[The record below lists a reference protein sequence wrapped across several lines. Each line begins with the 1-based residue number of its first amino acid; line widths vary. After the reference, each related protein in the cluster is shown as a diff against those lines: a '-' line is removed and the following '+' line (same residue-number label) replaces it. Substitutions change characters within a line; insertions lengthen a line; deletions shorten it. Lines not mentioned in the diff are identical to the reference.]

1 MLLWNNW
8 EHSSYEGREQGQ
20 ADCRAAF
27 PSQWSLDKQC
37 SPFLQQGR
45 DLCWE
50 TSAQVKDYTIAL
62 N

>member
-1 MLLWNNW
+1 MKGESKVRLTVVLLF
-8 EHSSYEGREQGQ
+8 Q
-20 ADCRAAF
+20 ASGALTNSAA
-27 PSQWSLDKQC
+27 
-37 SPFLQQGR
+37 LQQGR